1 MKKYYK
7 VVSEN
12 RKAYHDYQIIERYS
26 AGIVLSGNEVK
37 SCRLGKVNLKDSY
50 VIIKEG
56 EAYLLNLH
64 IGDYE
69 KGRERESPTRTRKL
83 LLNRQE
89 LKKLIGKVSQRGLTI
104 IPLKIFFSG
113 NWAKAE
119 IALVKSKKK
128 YEKKEKLKEKAVKRD
143 IEREAKGLFK

>member
-1 MKKYYK
+1 VKKYYK

-50 VIIKEG
+50 VIFKDG

-69 KGRERESPTRTRKL
+69 KGRERESPNRTRKL

-89 LKKLIGKVSQRGLTI
+89 LRKLIGKVSQRGLTI

-128 YEKKEKLKEKAVKRD
+128 YEKKEKLKEKAVKKD
-143 IEREAKGLFK
+143 IDREAKGLFK